1 MISRRQLTSAA
12 ADDVNLDEQSI
23 VCNIDSI
30 CISLKTTGRDLVGNS
45 NISPMLLTLL
55 KSTLLTKLE
64 GFQQYA
70 TDLIGPQLLSASLDS
85 IEQDEIHRDRIYAD
99 MSG

>member
-1 MISRRQLTSAA
+1 
-12 ADDVNLDEQSI
+12 
-23 VCNIDSI
+23 
-30 CISLKTTGRDLVGNS
+30 
-45 NISPMLLTLL
+45 MLLILL

-85 IEQDEIHRDRIYAD
+85 IEQDEIHKDRIYAD

>member
-30 CISLKTTGRDLVGNS
+30 CISLKTTGRYLVGNS

-85 IEQDEIHRDRIYAD
+85 IEQDEIHKDRIYAD